1 MKLSWNIDS
10 HFQLSTVL
18 VFLPNHAYYVA
29 DVGQEVMGWLQ
40 QQVLI
45 AIHSAGRG
53 GKITLL
59 AELIHKNLR
68 KTFALFRRK
77 TGLNL
82 SSYNRHM
89 TKTKI
94 IIISDSVGKKTQNQF
109 QSKSALGDFI
119 TWWWLGTFRSFRAVL
134 QPHLRQWS
142 MDYGILWKMY
152 FHQNFAR
159 FKFEGFLLFSYWELP
174 KLNLLLRYYGYSMSI
189 AIFHSPWTTVM
200 PI

>member
-1 MKLSWNIDS
+1 MAQGSDTSIGMKLSWNIDS

-68 KTFALFRRK
+68 KTFALFLRK

-94 IIISDSVGKKTQNQF
+94 IIISDSVGKKN
-109 QSKSALGDFI
+109 SKSISIKECTGGFYHMVMI
-119 TWWWLGTFRSFRAVL
+119 G
-134 QPHLRQWS
+134 
-142 MDYGILWKMY
+142 Y
-152 FHQNFAR
+152 F
-159 FKFEGFLLFSYWELP
+159 P
-174 KLNLLLRYYGYSMSI
+174 
-189 AIFHSPWTTVM
+189 
-200 PI
+200 

>member
-1 MKLSWNIDS
+1 MP
-10 HFQLSTVL
+10 ST
-18 VFLPNHAYYVA
+18 
-29 DVGQEVMGWLQ
+29 
-40 QQVLI
+40 QQVVLEKSNCWRNWFI
-45 AIHSAGRG
+45 
-53 GKITLL
+53 KTWEKPLL
-59 AELIHKNLR
+59 CFWE
-68 KTFALFRRK
+68 K

-82 SSYNRHM
+82 SFYNRHM

-94 IIISDSVGKKTQNQF
+94 IIISVSVGKKTQNQF

-119 TWWWLGTFRSFRAVL
+119 TWWWLGAFRSFRAVL

-142 MDYGILWKMY
+142 MDYWILWKMY

-159 FKFEGFLLFSYWELP
+159 FKFEFFLLFSYWELS

>member
-1 MKLSWNIDS
+1 MSNMSVKLKHISILPPLMLWNVWAPNCYINRIRRNSLTVIKLTILAQGSDTSIGMKLSWNIDS

-45 AIHSAGRG
+45 AIHSAGRT
-53 GKITLL
+53 GKIILL
-59 AELIHKNLR
+59 AELIR
-68 KTFALFRRK
+68 KTFALFLRK

-94 IIISDSVGKKTQNQF
+94 IMISNTVGIKNSTSISIKKCTGGF
-109 QSKSALGDFI
+109 YHMVMIG
-119 TWWWLGTFRSFRAVL
+119 
-134 QPHLRQWS
+134 
-142 MDYGILWKMY
+142 Y
-152 FHQNFAR
+152 F
-159 FKFEGFLLFSYWELP
+159 P
-174 KLNLLLRYYGYSMSI
+174 
-189 AIFHSPWTTVM
+189 
-200 PI
+200 